1 MGCKETHIL
10 TSQQYHYVSA
20 LRFHLFF
27 IGSLWRKL
35 CEKSDFCHN
44 FSSPIASPSVLYV
57 NGLAKLMTWRLLDV
71 VSTVLDW
78 FNARFARQCNNAE
91 YHHYSVHWTFDIFRM
106 GLLNKNMMNWILGW
120 CMSARIYHRPPCDK
134 GCEHSKNFEKLTMRE
149 LREPPPPLNG
159 KSPTI
164 FSIKWSKK
172 G

>member
-106 GLLNKNMMNWILGW
+106 GLLNKKHDELNLGLVYVSPHLPQTTLW
-120 CMSARIYHRPPCDK
+120 QRLLT
-134 GCEHSKNFEKLTMRE
+134 FEE
-149 LREPPPPLNG
+149 LWETYYEG
-159 KSPTI
+159 T
-164 FSIKWSKK
+164 
-172 G
+172 